1 MRKLIKFMLPIAT
14 GILSLSLGACAKQD
28 LSQINEDSNI
38 PTSETSGFTMEPNDI
53 IVEAINVE
61 GFTILE
67 SIQKDDFLNSST
79 FKKEEDIKKEY
90 KSLTTTTNYSF
101 HGANHVNEDC
111 VKIYKKVTIDF
122 STFNLSYFES
132 MWIEGEERG
141 VIHMETAKVDNSYQV
156 LYSISYNS
164 FPMDSLMYQRHGVG
178 SRVFYYY
185 DDYPKKQVSGKA
197 KGYFLMSSNE
207 EYMNTLLSES
217 IGNCIYN
224 ENYFDFSD
232 TTGYKKDDT
241 YIVLGQHNQI
251 GLEFNNGIVTKKMDY
266 DRTRQTSFGYH
277 EAYVLNDS
285 NQLDRALEMSD
296 EYKKIEGIN
305 LNSEY
310 LPLAW
315 PDFSLLYY
323 ISNSLNNEDSYPIEV
338 LNDLTIVEC
347 EVESK

>member
-1 MRKLIKFMLPIAT
+1 MRKLVKFMLPIAT
-14 GILSLSLGACAKQD
+14 SILSLSLGACAKQD
-28 LSQINEDSNI
+28 LSQINE
-38 PTSETSGFTMEPNDI
+38 EPNNI
-53 IVEAINVE
+53 IAEAINVE
-61 GFTILE
+61 GFTKLE
-67 SIQKDDFLNSST
+67 SIQKDDFLNGTT

-90 KSLTTTTNYSF
+90 KSLTTTTNYSY
-101 HGANHVNEDC
+101 HGANHLNEDC

-141 VIHMETAKVDNSYQV
+141 VISMETAKVDNSYTV

-164 FPMDSLMYQRHGVG
+164 FPMDSLDYQRYGVK
-178 SRVFYYY
+178 SRAFYHY
-185 DDYPKKQVSGKA
+185 DYYPKKQVSGKT
-197 KGYFLMSSNE
+197 KGYFLLSSNE

-217 IGNCIYN
+217 IGNCIYE
-224 ENYFDFSD
+224 ENYFNLCY

-241 YIVLGQHNQI
+241 YIVLAMNNQI

-266 DRTRQTSFGYH
+266 DRTRQTSFGYY
-277 EAYVLNDS
+277 EAYVLNGS

-305 LNSEY
+305 LNDEY
-310 LPLAW
+310 LPLAR

-323 ISNSLNNEDSYPIEV
+323 ISNSLNNENYYPKEV
-338 LNDLTIVEC
+338 LNDLTIVDC
-347 EVESK
+347 EE

>member
-1 MRKLIKFMLPIAT
+1 MRKLIKFMLPITT

-28 LSQINEDSNI
+28 LSQINEESNI
-38 PTSETSGFTMEPNDI
+38 STSETSGFIMEPNNI

-61 GFTILE
+61 GFTKLE
-67 SIQKDDFLNSST
+67 SIQQDDFLNSTT
-79 FKKEEDIKKEY
+79 FKKEEDIIKEY
-90 KSLTTTTNYSF
+90 KSLTTITNYSY
-101 HGANHVNEDC
+101 HGPNHVNEDC

-122 STFNLSYFES
+122 STFNLSCFES

-156 LYSISYNS
+156 LYSINYNS
-164 FPMDSLMYQRHGVG
+164 FPMDSLKYQRHGVG
-178 SRVFYYY
+178 SRAFYHY
-185 DDYPKKQVSGKA
+185 DYYPKKQVSGKT
-197 KGYFLMSSNE
+197 KGYFLLSSNE

-224 ENYFDFSD
+224 ENYFDFSY

-241 YIVLGQHNQI
+241 YVLGMHNQI

-266 DRTRQTSFGYH
+266 DRTRQMSFGYH

-338 LNDLTIVEC
+338 LNDLTIVER

>member
-1 MRKLIKFMLPIAT
+1 MLPIAT

-28 LSQINEDSNI
+28 LSQINEESNI
-38 PTSETSGFTMEPNDI
+38 STSETSSFTMEPNNI

-61 GFTILE
+61 GFTKLE
-67 SIQKDDFLNSST
+67 TIQKDDFLNSTT

-90 KSLTTTTNYSF
+90 KSLTTTTNYSY
-101 HGANHVNEDC
+101 HGANHLNEDC

-141 VIHMETAKVDNSYQV
+141 VIHMETAKVDNSYTV

-164 FPMDSLMYQRHGVG
+164 FPMDSLDYQRYGVK
-178 SRVFYYY
+178 FKALYHY
-185 DDYPKKQVSGKA
+185 DYYPKKQVSGKT
-197 KGYFLMSSNE
+197 KGYFLLPSNE

-224 ENYFDFSD
+224 ENYFYFSD

-241 YIVLGQHNQI
+241 YVVVIEWNNQI

-266 DRTRQTSFGYH
+266 DRTKQTSFGYY
-277 EAYVLNDS
+277 EAYVLNGS

-305 LNSEY
+305 LNDEY
-310 LPLAW
+310 LPLAR

-323 ISNSLNNEDSYPIEV
+323 ISNSLNNENYYPKEV

>member
-1 MRKLIKFMLPIAT
+1 MLPIAT
-14 GILSLSLGACAKQD
+14 GILSLSLVACAKQD
-28 LSQINEDSNI
+28 LSQINE
-38 PTSETSGFTMEPNDI
+38 EPNNI

-61 GFTILE
+61 GFTKLE
-67 SIQKDDFLNSST
+67 TIQKDDFLNSTT

-90 KSLTTTTNYSF
+90 KSLTTTTNYSY

-141 VIHMETAKVDNSYQV
+141 VIHMETAKVDNNYQV

-164 FPMDSLMYQRHGVG
+164 FPMDSLNYQRHGVG
-178 SRVFYYY
+178 SRAFFPY
-185 DDYPKKQVSGKA
+185 DDYPKKQVSGKT

-224 ENYFDFSD
+224 ENYFNFSD

-241 YIVLGQHNQI
+241 YVVVIEWNNHI

-266 DRTRQTSFGYH
+266 DRTKQTSFGYH

-323 ISNSLNNEDSYPIEV
+323 ISNSLNNENYYPKEV
-338 LNDLTIVEC
+338 LNDLTIVER
-347 EVESK
+347 EE